1 MLGIYKDEFR
11 QRRNVRRILNGILE
25 MLKGRKN

>member
-25 MLKGRKN
+25 MLKEGKK

>member
-11 QRRNVRRILNGILE
+11 QRRNVRRILNSILE
-25 MLKGRKN
+25 MLKEEEK

>member
-25 MLKGRKN
+25 MLKRGKN

>member
-11 QRRNVRRILNGILE
+11 QRRNVRRTLNGILE
-25 MLKGRKN
+25 TLKEGKK